1 MVILV
6 VMALAKESFLTIGNS
21 AKKLILLL
29 KVVNFGHG
37 TGLIASK
44 NTIINIINN
53 F

>member
-6 VMALAKESFLTIGNS
+6 VMALAKESFLTIG
-21 AKKLILLL
+21 AKVNIIIK

-44 NTIINIINN
+44 IL
-53 F
+53 

>member
-21 AKKLILLL
+21 AKKVNIIK

-44 NTIINIINN
+44 IL
-53 F
+53 

>member
-21 AKKLILLL
+21 AKKKYIIK

-37 TGLIASK
+37 TG
-44 NTIINIINN
+44 
-53 F
+53 

>member
-21 AKKLILLL
+21 AKKLILL